1 MKSISWRLG
10 LAAACAALTL
20 FGRATPVLAAEE
32 DRSGPADRLERL
44 ERRVNEMAQRQ
55 EQLMRRLGAQQE
67 GQAPMAAPGRDNFR
81 PPMALPGRAGMMGQ
95 PLPPDGAPALAPVP
109 VPAGPPACP
118 AKCCKK
124 LAGLLTLCLLVALAF
139 NILVAVWIHTD
150 IRKRGEGSGIFIAL
164 AVLAGVPAGI
174 IYALVR
180 LGDRKT

>member
-32 DRSGPADRLERL
+32 DRGGPADRLERL

-55 EQLMRRLGAQQE
+55 EQLMHRLGAQQE
-67 GQAPMAAPGRDNFR
+67 REAPMAAPGRDNFR
-81 PPMALPGRAGMMGQ
+81 PPMALPGRPGMGQ
-95 PLPPDGAPALAPVP
+95 PLPPDGAPALAGVP
-109 VPAGPPACP
+109 APAGPPACP
-118 AKCCKK
+118 AKCCRK
-124 LAGLLTLCLLVALAF
+124 LGGLVALCLLVALAF
-139 NILVAVWIHTD
+139 NILVAVWISSD

-164 AVLAGVPAGI
+164 AVLAGVPAAI

-180 LGDRKT
+180 IGDKKT